1 MRVLRCFA
9 LFLNYIVTKNSISIV
24 RCGESSGEDI
34 VRVEGDPSQ
43 ILTQLSPLIHST
55 IVFIVIFTY
64 IVVIT
69 IVNITIIHLRSD
81 RSSPPSIH
89 STVMIIYVIIF
100 LKVVITLL
108 LKTQLYPSLLL
119 IRTPAIV

>member
-1 MRVLRCFA
+1 MLTFVHW
-9 LFLNYIVTKNSISIV
+9 
-24 RCGESSGEDI
+24 GEWGEDR

-69 IVNITIIHLRSD
+69 IVNIIIIHLRSD

-89 STVMIIYVIIF
+89 SFVMIIYVIIF
-100 LKVVITLL
+100 LKIV
-108 LKTQLYPSLLL
+108 KTFTQPYPPLL
-119 IRTPAIV
+119 IIIILGIF

>member
-1 MRVLRCFA
+1 MLTFVHW
-9 LFLNYIVTKNSISIV
+9 
-24 RCGESSGEDI
+24 GEWGEDR

-108 LKTQLYPSLLL
+108 LKTQLYPSLSS
-119 IRTPAIV
+119 